1 MKSQTGQDID
11 DAKMLTAS
19 IDAVEKPTDM
29 GKSHDSI
36 NDGLMNPSGMVGSD
50 GDLESKNEDSP
61 ERLVGN
67 SSTTETVKA
76 LLIKR
81 YHLYKRDR
89 TGLCCEV
96 AVPFIC
102 VIIGCLFNQID
113 FSQQSIDVMV
123 TPSLFPT
130 PQRITFNSEAVVTSD
145 VDPSTLYANLPG
157 QSSGDWEVTYEP
169 SNALSPIP
177 FYEKTFANR

>member
-1 MKSQTGQDID
+1 
-11 DAKMLTAS
+11 MLTAS
-19 IDAVEKPTDM
+19 VEAVEKSKEM
-29 GKSHDSI
+29 GKSVDSI
-36 NDGLMNPSGMVGSD
+36 NEGLMNPSGMIGHQSE
-50 GDLESKNEDSP
+50 DLEIKNEDSP

-102 VIIGCLFNQID
+102 VIIGCLINQID
-113 FSQQSIDVMV
+113 FSQKSNDVMV
-123 TPSLFPT
+123 TPSLYPT
-130 PQRITFNSEAVVTSD
+130 PQRITFNTDAVVTSD
-145 VDPSTLYANLPG
+145 VDPSILYANLPG
-157 QSSGDWEVTYEP
+157 SSSGDWEVTYEP

-177 FYEKTFANR
+177 FYEKVFANR